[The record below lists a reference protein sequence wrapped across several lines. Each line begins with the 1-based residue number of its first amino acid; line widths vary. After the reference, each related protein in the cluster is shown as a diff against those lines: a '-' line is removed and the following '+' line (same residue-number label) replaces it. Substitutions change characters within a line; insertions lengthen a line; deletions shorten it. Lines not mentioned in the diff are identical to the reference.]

1 MTLEWRA
8 ETSRGLIRPENEDS
22 WLVTCLPGTGKQMWL
37 AMVAD
42 GIGGRDGGEIASA
55 LAVKSINECV
65 SESLFE
71 DKPHDVLRKAVIYA
85 NGKILESSTRKTGV
99 VGMGTTLTCAMI
111 DQEESKAY
119 FGHIGDSRAYI
130 ISGRQIRRV
139 TDDHSV
145 SGELVRNGTI
155 TEEDAMRHP
164 GRNVLTA
171 ALGTQQAINVAIY
184 EEHLLPN
191 DIVVLCTDGLTGLVS
206 SDEISDIA
214 CRYEKDELPGRLVD
228 LANSRGGYDNITVI
242 LLWPK
247 AVQARDVL
255 RGEVG

>member
-22 WLVTCLPGTGKQMWL
+22 WLVTCLPRTGKQMWL

-55 LAVKSINECV
+55 LAVKSISEYV
-65 SESLFE
+65 SGSLFE
-71 DKPHDVLRKAVIYA
+71 DKPQDVLRKAVICA
-85 NGKILESSTRKTGV
+85 NGKILESSARKSGV

-111 DQEESKAY
+111 DQEESKVY

-130 ISGRQIRRV
+130 ISSRQIRRV

-171 ALGTQQAINVAIY
+171 ALGTQQEINVAIY

-191 DIVVLCTDGLTGLVS
+191 DIVVLCTDGLTSLVS

-214 CRYEKDELPGRLVD
+214 CQYEKDEVPERLVD

-247 AVQARDVL
+247 AVQARDLL

>member
-1 MTLEWRA
+1 
-8 ETSRGLIRPENEDS
+8 
-22 WLVTCLPGTGKQMWL
+22 MWL

-55 LAVKSINECV
+55 LAVKSISEYV
-65 SESLFE
+65 SGSLFE
-71 DKPHDVLRKAVIYA
+71 DKPQDVLRKAVICA
-85 NGKILESSTRKTGV
+85 NGKILESSARKSGV

-111 DQEESKAY
+111 DQEESKVY

-130 ISGRQIRRV
+130 ISSRQIRRV

-171 ALGTQQAINVAIY
+171 ALGTQQEINVAIY

-191 DIVVLCTDGLTGLVS
+191 DIVVLCTDGLTSLVS

-214 CRYEKDELPGRLVD
+214 CQYEKDEVPERLVD

-247 AVQARDVL
+247 AVQARDLL